1 MRVPSVGLSHDERR
15 IIDDGYAFAERAL
28 RGYRDP
34 PPLLVKMVTDWL
46 VDCREAVRRYYRATL
61 RG

>member
-1 MRVPSVGLSHDERR
+1 MRVPSTGLSLDERR
-15 IIDDGYAFAERAL
+15 IVEEGYAFAERAL

-34 PPLLVKMVTDWL
+34 PPLLVRMVRDWL
-46 VDCREAVRRYYRATL
+46 ADCRRVALAFYRSVA

>member
-15 IIDDGYAFAERAL
+15 IIEEGYAFAERAL

-34 PPLLVKMVTDWL
+34 PPLIVVMVCDWL
-46 VDCREAVRRYYRATL
+46 ADFRRTL
-61 RG
+61 RELCRALVRG